1 MSTIEIFLVVGY
13 LIVYMY
19 LGLNLVMM
27 ILQKRVKFSLVDI
40 STAIEQ
46 LLSKEFNPK
55 EYVQARIYFWGT
67 FLMLTF
73 GMILLSVA

>member
-1 MSTIEIFLVVGY
+1 MSSIEISLVVGY

-19 LGLNLVMM
+19 LGLNLLMM
-27 ILQKRVKFSLVDI
+27 ILEKRVKFSLVNI

-55 EYVQARIYFWGT
+55 EYVRARIYFWGT
-67 FLMLTF
+67 FLMLAL
-73 GMILLSVA
+73 GMILLSLA

>member
-19 LGLNLVMM
+19 LGLNLLMM
-27 ILQKRVKFSLVDI
+27 VLEKRVKFSLIDI

-67 FLMLTF
+67 FLMLTL
-73 GMILLSVA
+73 GIILLGLS

>member
-19 LGLNLVMM
+19 LGLNLLM
-27 ILQKRVKFSLVDI
+27 IILERRVKFSLVDI

-46 LLSKEFNPK
+46 LLSKELNPK
-55 EYVQARIYFWGT
+55 EYIQARIYFWGT
-67 FLMLTF
+67 FLMLTV
-73 GMILLSVA
+73 GMILLSLA

>member
-1 MSTIEIFLVVGY
+1 MGTIEIFVMVGC

-19 LGLNLVMM
+19 LGFNLLMM
-27 ILQKRVKFSLVDI
+27 ILEKRVKFSLVEI

-46 LLSKEFNPK
+46 LLSKELNPK

-67 FLMLTF
+67 FLMLAM
-73 GMILLSVA
+73 GMILLSLA